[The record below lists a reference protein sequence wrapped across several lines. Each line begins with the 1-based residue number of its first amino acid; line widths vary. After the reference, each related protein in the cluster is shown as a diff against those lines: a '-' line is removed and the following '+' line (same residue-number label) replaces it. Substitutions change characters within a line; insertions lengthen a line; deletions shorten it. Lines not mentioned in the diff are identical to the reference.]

1 MIDEVKANRA
11 INFIERICTHVK
23 GDLAGKPLA
32 LEAWQ
37 REYIAQLFGTIGSD
51 GLRQYRTSFVFLPRK
66 NGKSNLIAAICLINH
81 AETMA
86 LHVGA
91 IIHLQHSVFAVK
103 FF

>member
-23 GDLAGKPLA
+23 GDLAGKPFA

-66 NGKSNLIAAICLINH
+66 NGKSNLIAAIGLYLLFADNEPG
-81 AETMA
+81 AEIYVA
-86 LHVGA
+86 A
-91 IIHLQHSVFAVK
+91 ADR
-103 FF
+103 